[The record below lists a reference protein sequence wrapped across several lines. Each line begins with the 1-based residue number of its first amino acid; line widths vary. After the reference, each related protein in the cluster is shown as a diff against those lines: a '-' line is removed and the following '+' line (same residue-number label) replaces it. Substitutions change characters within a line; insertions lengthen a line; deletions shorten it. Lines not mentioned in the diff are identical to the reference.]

1 MTQPLIELAD
11 LGFAW
16 PGQAQLLDIPHFTLA
31 PGETLFLK
39 GPSGSGKTTLL
50 GLLGGVQRAQSGH
63 IRLLGQDIGQLSAGA
78 RDRFRVDHTGYI
90 FQQFNLLPF
99 LSVREN
105 VELPCRFSRLRAERA
120 RQRHGSIDAA
130 AAALLDHLGLRADL
144 LGRRADELS
153 IGQQQRVA
161 AARALIGQPELVI
174 ADEPTSALDFD
185 AREAFLQLLFAEC
198 QPPAPACC
206 SSATTR
212 VWPRCSTAAC
222 RWANSIAPPSP
233 SRSEMHLIRIALAS
247 LANRRFTALLTVF
260 AIALSVCLLLAV
272 ERVRT
277 EARASFANTISGTDL
292 IVGARSGSVNL
303 LLYSVFRIG
312 NATNNIRWDS
322 FEHFANHRQV
332 KWAIPISLGDSHRG
346 YRVMGTSTAY
356 FEHYR
361 YARSQ
366 ALKLAQWPRVC

>member
-31 PGETLFLK
+31 PGETLFLN

-63 IRLLGQDIGQLSAGA
+63 IRLLGQDLGQLSAGA

-105 VELPCRFSRLRAERA
+105 VELPCRFSRLRANRA

-130 AAALLDHLGLRADL
+130 AAALLDHLGL
-144 LGRRADELS
+144 RADELS

-198 QPPAPACC
+198 
-206 SSATTR
+206 R
-212 VWPRCSTAAC
+212 AAG
-222 RWANSIAPPSP
+222 
-233 SRSEMHLIRIALAS
+233 AS
-247 LANRRFTALLTVF
+247 LLFVSHDQSLAPLFDRSLSLAELNRATRPQ
-260 AIALSVCLLLAV
+260 
-272 ERVRT
+272 
-277 EARASFANTISGTDL
+277 EA
-292 IVGARSGSVNL
+292 
-303 LLYSVFRIG
+303 
-312 NATNNIRWDS
+312 
-322 FEHFANHRQV
+322 
-332 KWAIPISLGDSHRG
+332 
-346 YRVMGTSTAY
+346 
-356 FEHYR
+356 
-361 YARSQ
+361 
-366 ALKLAQWPRVC
+366 

>member
-1 MTQPLIELAD
+1 MTQPLIELAN

-16 PGQAQLLDIPHFTLA
+16 PGQAQLLDIPDFTLA
-31 PGETLFLK
+31 RGETLFLK

-63 IRLLGQDIGQLSAGA
+63 IRLLGQDLAQLSAAA

-105 VELPCRFSRLRAERA
+105 VELPCRFSRQRAERA
-120 RQRHGSIDAA
+120 QQRHGSIDAA
-130 AAALLDHLGLRADL
+130 ATALLEHLGLRAEL

-198 QPPAPACC
+198 
-206 SSATTR
+206 R
-212 VWPRCSTAAC
+212 AAG
-222 RWANSIAPPSP
+222 
-233 SRSEMHLIRIALAS
+233 AS
-247 LANRRFTALLTVF
+247 LLFVSHDQSLATLFDRNVSLSELNRA
-260 AIALSVCLLLAV
+260 AKPV
-272 ERVRT
+272 EV
-277 EARASFANTISGTDL
+277 
-292 IVGARSGSVNL
+292 
-303 LLYSVFRIG
+303 
-312 NATNNIRWDS
+312 
-322 FEHFANHRQV
+322 
-332 KWAIPISLGDSHRG
+332 
-346 YRVMGTSTAY
+346 
-356 FEHYR
+356 
-361 YARSQ
+361 
-366 ALKLAQWPRVC
+366 